1 MKYYYCVDSDIASWV
16 TYAGQQIAQ
25 FIITPA
31 DYYDQRGFLSDR
43 YDAVSHFHLPPGFTR
58 CADSR
63 FEYRGTTEHGL
74 ACLRASP
81 GFIAR
86 DMEKEIAELYASRR
100 AKNQGAS
107 NGN

>member
-1 MKYYYCVDSDIASWV
+1 MVKYYYCVDSLITSWV
-16 TYAGQQIAQ
+16 THAGQQIAH

-31 DYYDQRGFLSDR
+31 DYYDERGFLSDH
-43 YDAVSHFHLPPGFTR
+43 YAAVPPSHLPSGFTR

-63 FEYRGTTEHGL
+63 FEYRGTTEQGL

-100 AKNQGAS
+100 PA
-107 NGN
+107 